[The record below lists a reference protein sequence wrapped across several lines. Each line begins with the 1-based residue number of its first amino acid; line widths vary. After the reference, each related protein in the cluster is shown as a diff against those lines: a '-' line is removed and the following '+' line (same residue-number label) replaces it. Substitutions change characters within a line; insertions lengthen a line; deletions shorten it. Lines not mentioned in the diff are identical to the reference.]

1 MLSFCN
7 NLKRYN
13 AVSFLHNYTNF
24 HSSDRRSQIISALH
38 YRVAFISHIIRTY
51 RQNKSGCSNSFSNSL
66 LYTCASVS
74 GTARNFLFNNIYV
87 DGGGVRIMKTF
98 FMVAVFVVIYT
109 AIVLFSLKGLGG

>member
-24 HSSDRRSQIISALH
+24 HSSGLRSQIIAALH
-38 YRVAFISHIIRTY
+38 YKVAFISHIIRTY
-51 RQNKSGCSNSFSNSL
+51 RQNKSGYSNSFSNSL

-74 GTARNFLFNNIYV
+74 GTARDFYLIMYV
-87 DGGGVRIMKTF
+87 GGGIMKTF

-109 AIVLFSLKGLGG
+109 AIVLFSLKGLGS

>member
-13 AVSFLHNYTNF
+13 AMSFLHNYINF
-24 HSSDRRSQIISALH
+24 HSSGLRSQIIAALH

-51 RQNKSGCSNSFSNSL
+51 RQNKSGCSNSFPNNL

-74 GTARNFLFNNIYV
+74 GTARNFLFNNV
-87 DGGGVRIMKTF
+87 CGWGGRIMKTF